1 MTFILG
7 IAYMLVMGAVIVSM
21 AVLLLKG
28 KKAEYN
34 RMYFVC
40 QGLVVVWCVSQIL
53 ILLSKTDGELKF
65 SYQLGNI
72 GVCFIGSAWYYFA
85 VAYTG
90 AEKSARWHWIPG
102 VVSGI
107 HYLMFLTNPW
117 HFHYYTSFSMDEIQ
131 HGIFFYTNVAANYL
145 FVAWGSL
152 LLYLRLKEENK
163 RTRQLIIA
171 SACVPLLLN
180 AVYLTGVVK
189 PSFDITPLGFGI
201 SGILVLFA
209 TIRYRFLEVN
219 ITAFDVIL
227 SGLEQGVAIFNPRGE
242 CTYSN
247 ESFFRLL
254 ALGQEGSLTRN
265 VVGKR
270 LEQMQFLEQEDNVFL
285 DEQERY
291 LQVQTYEPVSQSIWG
306 HRSEEEKMLVYMV
319 SDISRYYE
327 MMQQTRE
334 LAATNERLALEKERN
349 RIAQQVHDT
358 AGHTLTM
365 IQSYMKLASVSAK
378 KQETEKVEEYL
389 WQAKTLSSEGI
400 RELRQSI
407 NQLRKEASY
416 ELVTQG
422 IVQLADQVKEIPVEV
437 TIQGEDSEQYSH
449 LYRVL
454 YDSARES
461 VTNALKYSGA
471 TKMEI
476 IIRFQTDQ
484 VELIICD
491 DGNGCEKLQE
501 NNGIRGIR
509 ERVENAGGTVRFLT
523 AKGEGFLTRIKVPA
537 NGMSGKETVSMN
549 DTYSGVL

>member
-1 MTFILG
+1 
-7 IAYMLVMGAVIVSM
+7 MGAVIVSM

-247 ESFFRLL
+247 ESFFQSVQHLICVFFDFFYQDVHYQRNNF
-254 ALGQEGSLTRN
+254 SL
-265 VVGKR
+265 
-270 LEQMQFLEQEDNVFL
+270 
-285 DEQERY
+285 
-291 LQVQTYEPVSQSIWG
+291 P
-306 HRSEEEKMLVYMV
+306 H
-319 SDISRYYE
+319 
-327 MMQQTRE
+327 
-334 LAATNERLALEKERN
+334 
-349 RIAQQVHDT
+349 
-358 AGHTLTM
+358 
-365 IQSYMKLASVSAK
+365 
-378 KQETEKVEEYL
+378 
-389 WQAKTLSSEGI
+389 
-400 RELRQSI
+400 
-407 NQLRKEASY
+407 
-416 ELVTQG
+416 
-422 IVQLADQVKEIPVEV
+422 
-437 TIQGEDSEQYSH
+437 
-449 LYRVL
+449 
-454 YDSARES
+454 
-461 VTNALKYSGA
+461 KY
-471 TKMEI
+471 
-476 IIRFQTDQ
+476 
-484 VELIICD
+484 
-491 DGNGCEKLQE
+491 
-501 NNGIRGIR
+501 
-509 ERVENAGGTVRFLT
+509 
-523 AKGEGFLTRIKVPA
+523 RIKTTCIEKKCIFAA
-537 NGMSGKETVSMN
+537 NSKIHYYVRNFRKSTVHYCRET
-549 DTYSGVL
+549 